1 MPMKRLFSLFLCFSM
16 LPLSL
21 LTGCSMSGSHS
32 ATEPSPTKPRHPD
45 RLSDVTIITGNSDTE
60 VYAGEQLKNYL
71 EKKNVNCTNGAFRI
85 SVLIDESI
93 VDDGYK
99 IFTDENCKEGLSI
112 VGGNGRGVLY
122 GVYRFLEDYAGIRFF
137 TPTLEVIPDDDILFD
152 EINIEYI
159 PVFTKRS
166 MVPSRYIQHRLLF
179 EQKEKG
185 RHIQRGL
192 VQPRRV
198 KRYGNYG
205 LGRGCTCW
213 SCRHLKVRYLGAYHK
228 NDIPGFGRP
237 LVPRRSRRGDG
248 SYVPLL
254 P

>member
-1 MPMKRLFSLFLCFSM
+1 MKRLFSLFLCFSM

-166 MVPSRYIQHRLLF
+166 MDWYSVRTSIDWMVKNGINDCAWVGVFPENQGGSWNCGLLSV
-179 EQKEKG
+179 
-185 RHIQRGL
+185 HT
-192 VQPRRV
+192 
-198 KRYGNYG
+198 
-205 LGRGCTCW
+205 LGVLTETG
-213 SCRHLKVRYLGAYHK
+213 GA
-228 NDIPGFGRP
+228 
-237 LVPRRSRRGDG
+237 G
-248 SYVPLL
+248 SPNPCLTYPENLSKPILSAVITS
-254 P
+254 